1 MDSRRM
7 LDNPV
12 TKQRPVLHQSK
23 HANVPP
29 GGVTACHGSRNC
41 HEL

>member
-1 MDSRRM
+1 VNRRCV

-12 TKQRPVLHQSK
+12 AKQRPVLHQSK

-29 GGVTACHGSRNC
+29 DGVIARRRSS
-41 HEL
+41 LP